1 MVDASQRHKR
11 AFEAEIN
18 KLLAAHLPPGTSDQ
32 EYGWALNALR
42 VRLTLERTLERWG
55 R

>member
-1 MVDASQRHKR
+1 MRAADALL
-11 AFEAEIN
+11 EA
-18 KLLAAHLPPGTSDQ
+18 KLPPGTPAN